1 MNILGDLLRRY
12 ESGAASAAPPDDV
25 EQHFDQVA
33 QHAPQSSVAEG
44 LAEAFRSDRT
54 PPFPQMLANLF
65 GRSNGPQRASI
76 LNQLLGAAGPGVLGQ
91 VLGGLGGGLF
101 GSQRA
106 PQVSPE
112 QAEQVSPQQVQELA
126 AHAQQKDPSI
136 VDSVS
141 RMYAQHPDVFKALG
155 GAALAIAIG
164 RIAQRER
171 GGG

>member
-1 MNILGDLLRRY
+1 MNILGELLQRY
-12 ESGAASAAPPDDV
+12 TGGAASAEPPQEV

-33 QHAPQSSVAEG
+33 QHAPPSSLADG

-54 PPFPQMLANLF
+54 PPFPQMLGRLF
-65 GRSNGPQRASI
+65 GQSNGTQRAGI
-76 LNQLLGAAGPGVLGQ
+76 LNQLLATVGPGMLGQ
-91 VLGGLGGGLF
+91 VLGGLGGGLT
-101 GSQRA
+101 GGHIS
-106 PQVSPE
+106 PQ
-112 QAEQVSPQQVQELA
+112 QAEQVSPQQVEDLA
-126 AHAQQKDPSI
+126 QHAQQKDPSI

-171 GGG
+171 AGG